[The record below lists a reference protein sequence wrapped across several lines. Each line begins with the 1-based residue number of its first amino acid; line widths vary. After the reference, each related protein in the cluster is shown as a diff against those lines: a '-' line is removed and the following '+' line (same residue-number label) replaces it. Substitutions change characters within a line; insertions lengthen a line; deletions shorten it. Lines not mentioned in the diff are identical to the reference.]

1 MGWGARL
8 LGGGGVAV
16 AFLSKKMHHQPHFL
30 NSFLQYT
37 TKKTTSATL
46 YDHIDKTKF
55 DFLMKALMEFYMKT
69 RKYKGSETPLTPYPT
84 PPE

>member
-1 MGWGARL
+1 MRCKVIGGR
-8 LGGGGVAV
+8 GGGCCIFIEENASS
-16 AFLSKKMHHQPHFL
+16 ASLFKFIPAIYHKK
-30 NSFLQYT
+30 NI
-37 TKKTTSATL
+37 TSATL